1 MGQGRLIVAFD
12 FGTTEFRG
20 LVTET
25 LENGNLELVGW
36 AQEKAEGFQ
45 DGDFIDLAAGA
56 RCRIRFQVDT
66 SVLGYYD
73 RDMRFAVDPGEVEV
87 MVGASSR
94 DIRLRSTLVL
104 QGERRPL
111 KQQQVLATQVEV
123 THE

>member
-1 MGQGRLIVAFD
+1 
-12 FGTTEFRG
+12 
-20 LVTET
+20 
-25 LENGNLELVGW
+25 
-36 AQEKAEGFQ
+36 
-45 DGDFIDLAAGA
+45 
-56 RCRIRFQVDT
+56 
-66 SVLGYYD
+66 VLGYYD

-123 THE
+123 TYE